1 MLCVSYLSETQ
12 GKENSLVIQQF
23 YFSPIAYRVA
33 ISAGWLHRAARR
45 LFPNEGSNLCPF
57 AVEMW
62 RVNH

>member
-45 LFPNEGSNLCPF
+45 LFPN
-57 AVEMW
+57 
-62 RVNH
+62 